1 MAKYVFTGNEVT
13 LYLNGVEVDLV
24 QNLRGTD
31 DYGFEPASGIGDIH
45 AFEYVPTMARHSIA
59 ISKFALRKETA
70 VTAGIIQENGDAALA
85 NAPIEIEIFSK
96 LTGALIKKYLGVSN
110 SSADIAVTAH
120 RVVVE
125 DANFVAIDTSGTL
138 ATG

>member
-96 LTGALIKKYLGVSN
+96 LTGAL
-110 SSADIAVTAH
+110 
-120 RVVVE
+120 
-125 DANFVAIDTSGTL
+125 
-138 ATG
+138 